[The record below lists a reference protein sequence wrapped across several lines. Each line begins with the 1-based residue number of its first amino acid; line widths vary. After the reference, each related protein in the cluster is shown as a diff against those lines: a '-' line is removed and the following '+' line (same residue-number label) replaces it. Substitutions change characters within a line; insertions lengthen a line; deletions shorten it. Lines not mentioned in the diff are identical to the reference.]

1 MDILMLNLQ
10 QIDIILVETSHP
22 GNIGAVARAMK
33 TMGLCNLILVKPQ
46 NFPSAIATA
55 RACGADDILASAQI
69 YADFSHSLEPYQLV
83 IATSARNRAI
93 NWPQLDPEQCAQRAL
108 AQAQHARVAIVF
120 GREDS
125 GLTNA
130 ELDHCHF
137 LVQIPTVADFAS
149 LNLAAAVQIISYEL
163 RRNAINNAIQPT
175 TNNMVDVAQMEDF
188 YQHLQQVLF
197 YTGFSQADN
206 PRLTMRK
213 LRRLFNRAAPNQS
226 EINILR
232 GILTSVQKLPKN

>member
-1 MDILMLNLQ
+1 MLNLQ

-33 TMGLCNLILVKPQ
+33 TMGLDNLILVKPQ
-46 NFPSAIATA
+46 NFPSAVATA
-55 RACGADDILASAQI
+55 RACGADDILAAAQI
-69 YADFSHSLEPYQLV
+69 FTDFSSSLQPYQLV
-83 IATSARNRAI
+83 MATSARNRAI
-93 NWPQLDPEQCAQRAL
+93 SWPLLNPEQCAKLAL
-108 AQAQHARVAIVF
+108 AQTEHTRVAIVF

-130 ELDHCHF
+130 ELDRCHF
-137 LVQIPTVADFAS
+137 LVQIPSVADFSS

-163 RRNAINNAIQPT
+163 RRNAINNPT
-175 TNNMVDVAQMEDF
+175 KSASYNMVDVAQMENF

-213 LRRLFNRAAPNQS
+213 LRRLFNRAAPNQT

-232 GILTSVQKLPKN
+232 GILTSVQKLPKK